1 MKIGFSSFTFINQ
14 RQDKP
19 QFLASTRVEPQK
31 REPAAAPAEDDPFTK
46 RLKKQREALESLA
59 SLPTPKEAS
68 QQQATQKVG
77 FLRQRIEMLK
87 AMMAFASPEQLKNMA
102 KELKS
107 IARELAG
114 AAKLLNSQGGGG
126 AGMTAVPS
134 VVSTPAVSSTAA
146 PSTAATTTAAQPAVA
161 QVSGA
166 ESAAAQAGGDESAQ
180 ATVSSEAQQAET
192 SAQTA
197 EEDAERSAEEK
208 AEQEAEKAAGEPEGD
223 ESTELGL
230 LPSLPN
236 LIQTE
241 DNRSKNSGPSA
252 SEHALRGVLAD
263 AQKELRE
270 AVNELKIRL
279 REEDKEARRE
289 LKKAEEAMEKTD
301 QAIAASTSEA
311 LYSSLGQL
319 LPTSLSEVSVSTVSI
334 NIEV

>member
-1 MKIGFSSFTFINQ
+1 MKIGFSLFTLINQ

-19 QFLASTRVEPQK
+19 QFLTPTRVAPQK
-31 REPAAAPAEDDPFTK
+31 SEPAEDDPFTK
-46 RLKKQREALESLA
+46 RLKKQQEALESLA

-68 QQQATQKVG
+68 QQQATDKVG

-114 AAKLLNSQGGGG
+114 AAKLLSNQGGGG
-126 AGMTAVPS
+126 AGMTAIPSMVP
-134 VVSTPAVSSTAA
+134 AAAA
-146 PSTAATTTAAQPAVA
+146 PTTVA
-161 QVSGA
+161 QASGA
-166 ESAAAQAGGDESAQ
+166 DSAAAQTGGDESAE
-180 ATVSSEAQQAET
+180 ATVSSDAQQAEAN
-192 SAQTA
+192 AQTA
-197 EEDAERSAEEK
+197 EEE

-223 ESTELGL
+223 ESSELGL
-230 LPSLPN
+230 LPSLPSP
-236 LIQTE
+236 IQNE
-241 DNRSKNSGPSA
+241 DNRSKSNGASA
-252 SEHALRGVLAD
+252 SEHALRGVLTD
-263 AQKELRE
+263 AQKALRE

-279 REEDKEARRE
+279 SEEDKEARRE

-301 QAIAASTSEA
+301 QAVAASSSDA

-319 LPTSLSEVSVSTVSI
+319 LPTSLGDVSVSTSSI

>member
-1 MKIGFSSFTFINQ
+1 MKIGFSSFTLINQ

-46 RLKKQREALESLA
+46 RLKKQQEALESLA
-59 SLPTPKEAS
+59 SLPTPKEAA
-68 QQQATQKVG
+68 QQQATDKVG

-126 AGMTAVPS
+126 AGMTAIPS
-134 VVSTPAVSSTAA
+134 VVATPAVPTTAVQ
-146 PSTAATTTAAQPAVA
+146 TTAAQPAVA
-161 QVSGA
+161 QTSGA
-166 ESAAAQAGGDESAQ
+166 ESAGAQTGGDESTQ
-180 ATVSSEAQQAET
+180 ATVSSDAQQAEAN
-192 SAQTA
+192 AQTA
-197 EEDAERSAEEK
+197 EDDAEKA
-208 AEQEAEKAAGEPEGD
+208 AEQEAEKAAGESDRD
-223 ESTELGL
+223 ESTELSV
-230 LPSLPN
+230 LPSLPT
-236 LIQTE
+236 LIQNE
-241 DNRSKNSGPSA
+241 DNRSKSNGPSA
-252 SEHALRGVLAD
+252 SEHALRGVLTD
-263 AQKELRE
+263 AQKALRE

-279 REEDKEARRE
+279 NEEDKEARRE
-289 LKKAEEAMEKTD
+289 LKKAEEAMDKTD
-301 QAIAASTSEA
+301 RVVAASTSEA

-319 LPTSLSEVSVSTVSI
+319 LPTSLDDVSVSTTSI

>member
-1 MKIGFSSFTFINQ
+1 MKIGFSLFTLIHQ

-19 QFLASTRVEPQK
+19 QFLASPRVEPQK
-31 REPAAAPAEDDPFTK
+31 SEPVAARAEDDPFTK
-46 RLKKQREALESLA
+46 RLKKQQEALESLA

-68 QQQATQKVG
+68 QQQATDKVG

-87 AMMAFASPEQLKNMA
+87 AMMAFASLEQLKNMA

-126 AGMTAVPS
+126 AGMTAIPS
-134 VVSTPAVSSTAA
+134 VVSTPAVGSAA
-146 PSTAATTTAAQPAVA
+146 ASPAVA
-161 QVSGA
+161 QPSGT

-180 ATVSSEAQQAET
+180 ATVSSDAQQAE
-192 SAQTA
+192 ANAETA
-197 EEDAERSAEEK
+197 EDDAEKA

-223 ESTELGL
+223 EATELGV

-236 LIQTE
+236 LIQNE

-252 SEHALRGVLAD
+252 SEHALRGVLTD

-270 AVNELKIRL
+270 AVNMLKIRL
-279 REEDKEARRE
+279 NEEDKEARRE
-289 LKKAEEAMEKTD
+289 LKKAEEIMEKTD
-301 QAIAASTSEA
+301 HAVAASTSDA

-319 LPTSLSEVSVSTVSI
+319 LPTSLGDVSVSTPSI

>member
-59 SLPTPKEAS
+59 SLPTPKEAA
-68 QQQATQKVG
+68 QQQATDKVG

-126 AGMTAVPS
+126 AGMTAIPS
-134 VVSTPAVSSTAA
+134 VASTPAVASTAA
-146 PSTAATTTAAQPAVA
+146 PTTAAQPAVA
-161 QVSGA
+161 QTSGA
-166 ESAAAQAGGDESAQ
+166 ESAGAQAGGDESAQ
-180 ATVSSEAQQAET
+180 ATVSSDAQQAEA
-192 SAQTA
+192 SAETA
-197 EEDAERSAEEK
+197 EDDAEKA
-208 AEQEAEKAAGEPEGD
+208 AEQEAEKAAGEPESD
-223 ESTELGL
+223 ESTELGV

-236 LIQTE
+236 LIQNE
-241 DNRSKNSGPSA
+241 DNRSKSNGPSA
-252 SEHALRGVLAD
+252 SEHALRGVLTD
-263 AQKELRE
+263 AQKALRE
-270 AVNELKIRL
+270 AVNELKVRL
-279 REEDKEARRE
+279 NEEDKEARRE

-301 QAIAASTSEA
+301 RAVAASTSDA

-319 LPTSLSEVSVSTVSI
+319 LPTSLGDVAVSTTSI

>member
-1 MKIGFSSFTFINQ
+1 MKIGFSLFTLINQ

-19 QFLASTRVEPQK
+19 QFLTPTRVAPQQS
-31 REPAAAPAEDDPFTK
+31 EPAEDDPFTK
-46 RLKKQREALESLA
+46 RLKKQQEALESLA
-59 SLPTPKEAS
+59 SLPSPKEAS
-68 QQQATQKVG
+68 QQQATDKVG

-114 AAKLLNSQGGGG
+114 AAKLLSNQGGGG
-126 AGMTAVPS
+126 AGMTATPSMVP
-134 VVSTPAVSSTAA
+134 TAA
-146 PSTAATTTAAQPAVA
+146 APTTVA
-161 QVSGA
+161 QATGA
-166 ESAAAQAGGDESAQ
+166 DSAAAQTGGDESAE
-180 ATVSSEAQQAET
+180 ATVSSGAQQAEAN
-192 SAQTA
+192 AQTA
-197 EEDAERSAEEK
+197 EEE

-230 LPSLPN
+230 LPSLPS
-236 LIQTE
+236 LIQNE
-241 DNRSKNSGPSA
+241 DNRSKSNGASA
-252 SEHALRGVLAD
+252 SEHALRGVLTD
-263 AQKELRE
+263 AQKALRE

-279 REEDKEARRE
+279 SEEDKEARRE

-301 QAIAASTSEA
+301 QAVATSSSDA

-319 LPTSLSEVSVSTVSI
+319 LPTSLGDVSVSTSSI

>member
-1 MKIGFSSFTFINQ
+1 MKIGFSSFTLINQ

-19 QFLASTRVEPQK
+19 QFLTPTRVAPQK
-31 REPAAAPAEDDPFTK
+31 SEPAEDDPFTK
-46 RLKKQREALESLA
+46 RLKKQQEALEKLA
-59 SLPTPKEAS
+59 SLPTPKEAA
-68 QQQATQKVG
+68 QQQATDKVG

-114 AAKLLNSQGGGG
+114 AAKLLNNQGGGG
-126 AGMTAVPS
+126 AGMTAIPS
-134 VVSTPAVSSTAA
+134 VVATPAVPTTAVQ
-146 PSTAATTTAAQPAVA
+146 TTAAQPAVT
-161 QVSGA
+161 QTSGA
-166 ESAAAQAGGDESAQ
+166 ESAGAQAGGDESAQ
-180 ATVSSEAQQAET
+180 ASVSSDAQQAEAN
-192 SAQTA
+192 AQTA
-197 EEDAERSAEEK
+197 EDDAEKA
-208 AEQEAEKAAGEPEGD
+208 AEQEAEKAAGESDGD
-223 ESTELGL
+223 KSTELGV
-230 LPSLPN
+230 LPSLPTLVQN
-236 LIQTE
+236 A
-241 DNRSKNSGPSA
+241 DNRSKSNGPSA
-252 SEHALRGVLAD
+252 SEHALRGVLTD

-301 QAIAASTSEA
+301 RAVAASTSEA

-319 LPTSLSEVSVSTVSI
+319 LPTSLGDVSVSTTSI

>member
-1 MKIGFSSFTFINQ
+1 MKIGFSLFTLINQ

-19 QFLASTRVEPQK
+19 QFLTPTRVAPQK
-31 REPAAAPAEDDPFTK
+31 SEPAEDDPFTK
-46 RLKKQREALESLA
+46 RLKKQQEALESLA

-68 QQQATQKVG
+68 QQQATDKVG

-114 AAKLLNSQGGGG
+114 AAKLLSNQGGGG
-126 AGMTAVPS
+126 AGMTAIPSMVP
-134 VVSTPAVSSTAA
+134 TAA
-146 PSTAATTTAAQPAVA
+146 APTKVA
-161 QVSGA
+161 QASGGD
-166 ESAAAQAGGDESAQ
+166 SAAAQTGGDESAE
-180 ATVSSEAQQAET
+180 ATVSSDAQQAEAN
-192 SAQTA
+192 AQTA
-197 EEDAERSAEEK
+197 EEEAEKA

-223 ESTELGL
+223 ESSELGV
-230 LPSLPN
+230 LPSLPSP
-236 LIQTE
+236 IQNE
-241 DNRSKNSGPSA
+241 DNRSKSNGASA
-252 SEHALRGVLAD
+252 SEHALRGVLTD
-263 AQKELRE
+263 AQKALRE

-279 REEDKEARRE
+279 SEEDKEARRE

-301 QAIAASTSEA
+301 QAVAASSSDA

-319 LPTSLSEVSVSTVSI
+319 LPTSLGDVSVSTSSI